1 MGLICFCAGFLIQQY
16 HWLHHVSQYHHRHI
30 KYGWVQLEHNLAS
43 CVEQKPLFPLFTT
56 KHFLRP
62 TCILNVGLT
71 VIPNC
76 SKAVHLKLMK
86 VKRFVFVWSWNK
98 LWLFGHG
105 INYDL
110 IIFTTAYMIW
120 AICWATSPVT
130 QVTTSRL
137 LYLWSKMSP
146 FCFITTTPPPH
157 PPPPPPKKGKR
168 SIHHYC
174 MELCV
179 PLLLCL

>member
-1 MGLICFCAGFLIQQY
+1 MWNRSCCFLC
-16 HWLHHVSQYHHRHI
+16 LHYI
-30 KYGWVQLEHNLAS
+30 TA
-43 CVEQKPLFPLFTT
+43 

-76 SKAVHLKLMK
+76 SKVVHLKFMK
-86 VKRFVFVWSWNK
+86 VKRLVFVWSWNK

-110 IIFTTAYMIW
+110 IIFTTAYLTPY
-120 AICWATSPVT
+120 CWATSPVT
-130 QVTTSRL
+130 QVTTSRM

-146 FCFITTTPPPH
+146 FCFITTTPPP
-157 PPPPPPKKGKR
+157 PQKKEKEKKRGKS

-179 PLLLCL
+179 PLLLWL

>member
-1 MGLICFCAGFLIQQY
+1 MGLIGFCAGFLIQQY
-16 HWLHHVSQYHHRHI
+16 HGLHHVSQYHHRHI

-43 CVEQKPLFPLFTT
+43 CMEQKPLFPLFTA

-62 TCILNVGLT
+62 TCILNVGLS

-76 SKAVHLKLMK
+76 SKVVHLKLMK

-98 LWLFGHG
+98 LWLFGRG

-110 IIFTTAYMIW
+110 IIFTTAYLTPY
-120 AICWATSPVT
+120 CWATSPVT
-130 QVTTSRL
+130 QVTTSRM

-146 FCFITTTPPPH
+146 FCFITKRAPQ
-157 PPPPPPKKGKR
+157 KKEKN
-168 SIHHYC
+168 HHYR
-174 MELCV
+174 MEFCV